1 MITVQT
7 SLQGRLRDGLLSM
20 EMTPT
25 QDQVAA
31 LTQFLRLLEKWN
43 RAFNLTAISDPDE
56 MVALHVLDSVSARP
70 FLDGVS
76 VLDAGTGAGL
86 PGIPLAILEPER
98 HFLLLDSGGK
108 KVRFIRHVVGEL
120 SIENVTVIKARVE
133 DYEPTVL
140 FDTVICRAF
149 SSLGQFVRGCG
160 RFIAPGGRLIAM
172 KGRAP
177 DDELAGLPGRWEV
190 VEIAGVVIPGL
201 AVERHMVVIQRAAD
215 GGPTEVLK

>member
-1 MITVQT
+1 
-7 SLQGRLRDGLLSM
+7 M

-25 QDQVAA
+25 RDQVSA

-43 RAFNLTAISDPDE
+43 HAFNLTAIRDPDE
-56 MVALHVLDSVSARP
+56 MVALHVLDSLSARP
-70 FLDGVS
+70 LLDGVS
-76 VLDAGTGAGL
+76 ILDAGTGAGL

-108 KVRFIRHVVGEL
+108 KTRFVRHVVGEL
-120 SIENVTVIKARVE
+120 AIENVTVVQARVE

-149 SSLGQFVRGCG
+149 SSVGQFVRGCG

-172 KGRAP
+172 KGRVP
-177 DDELAGLPGRWEV
+177 DDEFSGLPGGWEV
-190 VEIAGVVIPGL
+190 TEVSGAGIPGL
-201 AVERHMVVIQRAAD
+201 AVERHIVVIQRIA
-215 GGPTEVLK
+215 GGRPAEKLM

>member
-1 MITVQT
+1 MITVQA
-7 SLQGRLRDGLLSM
+7 SLQEQLQDGLLSM

-25 QDQVAA
+25 QDQVTL

-43 RAFNLTAISDPDE
+43 RAFNLTAIRDPDD

-98 HFLLLDSGGK
+98 HFFLLDSGGK
-108 KVRFIRHVVGEL
+108 KVRFVRHAVGEL
-120 SIENVTVIKARVE
+120 AIENVTVVQARVE

-160 RFIAPGGRLIAM
+160 RFVGPEGRLIAM

-177 DDELAGLPGRWEV
+177 DDELAGLPGGW
-190 VEIAGVVIPGL
+190 EIAELTSAIIPGL
-201 AVERHMVVIQRAAD
+201 AVQRHMVVVQRIAR
-215 GGPTEVLK
+215 GGPAEALK